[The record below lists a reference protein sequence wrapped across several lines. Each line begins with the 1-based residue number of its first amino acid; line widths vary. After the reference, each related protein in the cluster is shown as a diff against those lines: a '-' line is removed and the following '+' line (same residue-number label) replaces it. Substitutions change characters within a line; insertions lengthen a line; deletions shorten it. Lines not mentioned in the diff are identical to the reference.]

1 MSPKRAR
8 IQKVVDHRAEQLDKT
23 ISALADSRARQEEAL
38 KAVQAQREQL
48 ERALEK
54 RAELENGEATVE
66 HWLMADDWLK
76 TQGALEQMAVR
87 RAAKAHAAV
96 EQARGKVLAA
106 RADLRRI
113 EALATRLQ
121 REEQAQA
128 ERAERRLHDELA
140 AQRFAQIAGSGDK
153 ENR

>member
-1 MSPKRAR
+1 
-8 IQKVVDHRAEQLDKT
+8 VDHRAELLDKT
-23 ISALADSRARQEEAL
+23 VSALADSRAQREEAL

-48 ERALEK
+48 KLALEQ
-54 RAELENGEATVE
+54 RTALENGEATVE
-66 HWLMADDWLK
+66 NWLMADNWLK

-87 RAAKAHAAV
+87 RATKADAGV
-96 EQARGKVLAA
+96 EQARVKVLSA

-128 ERAERRLHDELA
+128 ERAERKLHDELA
-140 AQRFAQIAGSGDK
+140 AQRFARRIDQSQK
-153 ENR
+153 ED